1 MLRIGPRL
9 WKTGLA
15 VAVAVSVI
23 RLLGTGY
30 EVFGALAAVLAVA
43 PSTGHSLRT
52 TLELIG
58 INLLGGLIGTAA
70 VVLLGPHPVVIGAVV
85 VAVLLLCQQMR
96 WQRVSGA
103 AVTVA
108 LFVMAPHAEAA
119 HEYVLHRLLSVL
131 VGSVVG
137 TLVNAL
143 VARPDYLPATVD
155 AIRRAGVEVDRFVLL
170 VAERLPRPDGLTKAE
185 VLAGAA
191 RVESRIAEA
200 RQLCAVLAESR
211 WLGANREREVLERA
225 VKVLASLLE
234 RIQIVHKAA
243 LAAQKAPD
251 YAAELPAIQ
260 EGLAVVLRHRR
271 ALYLELLGRTAGEDG
286 TLPAALLEIEQRF
299 ESAIRLP
306 ERPEEAEVYFRLY
319 RMRSSV
325 SYMAN
330 RLGRLHAA
338 MQGGAA
344 RESFPL
350 STERIQAT
358 GGRS

>member
-1 MLRIGPRL
+1 MLRVGPRL

-15 VAVAVSVI
+15 VALTVSVI

-43 PSTGHSLRT
+43 PSTGHSLRST
-52 TLELIG
+52 VELIG

-70 VVLLGPHPVVIGAVV
+70 VMLLGPHPVVIGAVV
-85 VAVLLLCQQMR
+85 VAVLLLCQHMR
-96 WQRVSGA
+96 WQRLSSA

-108 LFVMAPHAEAA
+108 LFVMAPHTEAA

-143 VARPDYLPATVD
+143 VFRPDYLPATAD
-155 AIRRAGVEVDRFVLL
+155 AIGRAGEELDRFVLL
-170 VAERLPRPDGLTKAE
+170 VSERLPGPDGLTKAE

-191 RVESRIAEA
+191 RVEGRIAEA
-200 RQLCAVLAESR
+200 RQLLAVLAESR

-225 VKVLASLLE
+225 IKVLASLLE
-234 RIQIVHKAA
+234 RIQIIHKAA

-251 YAAELPAIQ
+251 YRTELPAIQ
-260 EGLAVVLRHRR
+260 EGLAAILRHRR
-271 ALYLELLGRTAGEDG
+271 DLYNGLLDRAEAEER
-286 TLPAALLEIEQRF
+286 LPAALLEMERRF
-299 ESAIRLP
+299 EGAIRLP

-338 MQGGAA
+338 MRSGEGQAA
-344 RESFPL
+344 FPL
-350 STERIQAT
+350 TTERIPV
-358 GGRS
+358 GDSRN